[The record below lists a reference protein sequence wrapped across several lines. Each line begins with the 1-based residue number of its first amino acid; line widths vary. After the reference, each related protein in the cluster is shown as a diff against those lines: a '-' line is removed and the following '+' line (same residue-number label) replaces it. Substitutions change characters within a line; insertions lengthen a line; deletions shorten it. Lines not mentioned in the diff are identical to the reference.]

1 MKELDS
7 VTFPPTTFGGV
18 SAGVSP
24 KKNRNNEKVLIEID
38 VREKENYL
46 CLNFYVYRKDEC
58 KIL

>member
-24 KKNRNNEKVLIEID
+24 RKIETM
-38 VREKENYL
+38 KM
-46 CLNFYVYRKDEC
+46 F
-58 KIL
+58 